1 MCRDGLP
8 PEEPGTA
15 GLQGRDYILR
25 DKPIDTPYGPYI
37 DVFSLDQHMYGLFE
51 LIRAKVQDVAAA
63 SHDGVDPIQRD

>member
-1 MCRDGLP
+1 M
-8 PEEPGTA
+8 EET
-15 GLQGRDYILR
+15 ILL

-51 LIRAKVQDVAAA
+51 PIRAKVQDVAAA